1 MPTLLGSWWDS
12 PVDIEVGRATLYHLR
27 EALRWWRQASLEDVP
42 LLSKVTRLTVTTDAS
57 LSGQGFV
64 MEDQNGDVVAS
75 ESKLASEVMNVASWG
90 CNRREMHAL

>member
-1 MPTLLGSWWDS
+1 MVETGLARGRLLS
-12 PVDIEVGRATLYHLR
+12 
-27 EALRWWRQASLEDVP
+27 P
-42 LLSKVTRLTVTTDAS
+42 LLSKVTRLTVAS

-90 CNRREMHAL
+90 CNLREMHALYSAAPSGRNVSRR